1 MSDELNTEAAPPYA
15 SWWYASGVSGYA
27 WPETWQVWAARAIAS
42 SPAPAA
48 WIVAMS
54 KANCIAELRMA
65 LAEQM
70 AVEQVD
76 PNKIGDALLGYVWL
90 RYEREE
96 LQLFDCL
103 NWAVSM
109 TEEHP
114 ASIKSATIYRLLM
127 KLCFD
132 DRKII
137 TIKSRRLLRGCQAEA
152 RSQWSSLN
160 KP

>member
-1 MSDELNTEAAPPYA
+1 MSDEQHVEAAPPYA
-15 SWWYASGVSGYA
+15 SWWYAAGVSGYA

-48 WIVAMS
+48 WVIAMS
-54 KANCIAELRMA
+54 KANCIADLRLA

-70 AVEQVD
+70 AIEHVE

-109 TEEHP
+109 AEEHP

-127 KLCFD
+127 KLTYD
-132 DRKII
+132 DHKKIV
-137 TIKSRRLLRGCQAEA
+137 IKGRNLFRQGKSQASE
-152 RSQWSSLN
+152 QWQQLN
-160 KP
+160 T